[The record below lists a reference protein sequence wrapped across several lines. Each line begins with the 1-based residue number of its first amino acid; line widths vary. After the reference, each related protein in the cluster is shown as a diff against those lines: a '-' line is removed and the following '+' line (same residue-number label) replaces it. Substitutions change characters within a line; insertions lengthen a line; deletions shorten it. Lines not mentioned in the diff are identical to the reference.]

1 MKNYLLFL
9 TMSVISLTGFAQFG
23 VSGGYVSSTQK
34 YSDGDGSVSF
44 SGIDGFNL
52 GVTYTLDINDTFQ
65 LRPEVH
71 FVSVSYDGESMN
83 GLLAPIPVLYGVG
96 DAFTLQFG
104 PTLGLSLEESSEDYT
119 NFALGAVLGVS
130 YAFNDSVYGQL
141 RYLPQLS
148 NSYTGGEDF
157 KVRTNTPSLS
167 IGYNF

>member
-9 TMSVISLTGFAQFG
+9 AMNVISFTGFAQFG

-34 YSDGDGSVSF
+34 YSDSDGSISF

-52 GVTYTLDINDTFQ
+52 GVTYTLDIDDTFQ

-83 GLLAPIPVLYGVG
+83 GLLAPVPVLYGLG
-96 DAFTLQFG
+96 DAITLQFG
-104 PTLGLSLEESSEDYT
+104 PTLGLSLEESDEDYT
-119 NFALGAVLGVS
+119 NFALGAVLGAS
-130 YAFNDSVYGQL
+130 YAFTDNIYGQL

-148 NSYTGGEDF
+148 NSYTGGGDL
-157 KVRTNTPSLS
+157 KVKTNTVSVS
-167 IGYNF
+167 VGYNF

>member
-1 MKNYLLFL
+1 
-9 TMSVISLTGFAQFG
+9 
-23 VSGGYVSSTQK
+23 
-34 YSDGDGSVSF
+34 
-44 SGIDGFNL
+44 
-52 GVTYTLDINDTFQ
+52 
-65 LRPEVH
+65 
-71 FVSVSYDGESMN
+71 MN

-148 NSYTGGEDF
+148 NSYTGCDDF
-157 KVRTNTPSLS
+157 KVRTNTLSLS